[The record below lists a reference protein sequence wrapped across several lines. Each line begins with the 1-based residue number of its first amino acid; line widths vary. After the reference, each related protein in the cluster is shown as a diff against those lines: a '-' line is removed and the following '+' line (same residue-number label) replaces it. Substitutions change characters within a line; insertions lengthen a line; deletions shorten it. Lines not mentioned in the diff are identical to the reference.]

1 MRITDIPEIKNLST
15 SEKIL
20 FVEDLWDMISLDED
34 SIPVPKSHKDE
45 LDKRFKRYKANPG
58 VLLSL
63 SDLQDR
69 IEKRK

>member
-34 SIPVPKSHKDE
+34 SIPVPQSHKDE
-45 LDKRFKRYKANPG
+45 LDKRFKRYQSDPG

-63 SDLQDR
+63 SDLQGR